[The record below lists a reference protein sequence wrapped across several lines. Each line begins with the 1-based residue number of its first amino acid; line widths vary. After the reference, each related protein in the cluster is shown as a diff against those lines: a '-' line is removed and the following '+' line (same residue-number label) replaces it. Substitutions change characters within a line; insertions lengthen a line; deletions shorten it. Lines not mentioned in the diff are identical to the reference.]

1 MPNNKNRD
9 GTVFIPTGNPETV
22 NYTPNYAPGELG
34 TDYSFNQKHY
44 QVVQLDSGA
53 TVSTP
58 TGIVATNALAF
69 WKDRANYLVTNDRRF
84 AEGGAATGS
93 YANKVAGRFG
103 NAVTAG
109 NFCHIT
115 QRGIA
120 NLLDGGNT
128 FAVGESVIA
137 EADLVAAADRVAV
150 GTAVTFQ
157 LLGFAR
163 GGASGGVVSVDL
175 NIPSVE

>member
-1 MPNNKNRD
+1 MANNKNRV
-9 GTVFIPTGNPETV
+9 GTIYLPTGNPETV

-34 TDYSFNQKHY
+34 TDYSYGQRHY
-44 QVVQLDSGA
+44 QIVQLDSGVTSA
-53 TVSTP
+53 TP
-58 TGIVATNALAF
+58 TGIAAINQLAF
-69 WKDRANYLVTNDRRF
+69 WKDRANYIVTNDRRL

-93 YANKVAGRFG
+93 YANKVAGRIG
-103 NAVTAG
+103 NAATGG
-109 NFCHIT
+109 NIIHIT

-128 FAVGESVIA
+128 FAVGEAVIA
-137 EADLVAAADRVAV
+137 EADSAAAADRIAV

-157 LLGFAR
+157 RLGFAR

-175 NIPSVE
+175 DIPSVE

>member
-9 GTVFIPTGNPETV
+9 GTVYIPTGNPETV
-22 NYTPNYAPGELG
+22 NYTPNYAAGELG
-34 TDYSFNQKHY
+34 TDYSYNQKHY
-44 QVVQLDSGA
+44 QIVQCDSGA

-58 TGIVATNALAF
+58 TGIVATNMLAF
-69 WKDRANYLVTNDRRF
+69 WKDRTNYIVTNDRRF
-84 AEGGAATGS
+84 AEGGNATQS
-93 YANKVAGRFG
+93 YQNKVAGRFG

-109 NFCHIT
+109 NICHIT

-137 EADLVAAADRVAV
+137 ENDLVAGADRIAV

-157 LLGFAR
+157 RLGFAR
-163 GGASGGVVSVDL
+163 GAAAAGVVSVDL
-175 NIPSVE
+175 DIPSVE